1 MGAVIETRG
10 LRKRY
15 RRVDALRG
23 LDLEVPEGSICG
35 FLGPNGAGK
44 TTTMRILMGLIRPSD
59 GWASVMGADIDG
71 NGLSVRSRIG
81 YLPQDPSFFP
91 RATVRNTLR
100 FVARRYL
107 SGSKPEIDHKVDET
121 LGLVGLDDRADR
133 KVKALS
139 GGELRRLGI
148 GQAVIGDPDLL
159 ILDEPS
165 VGLDP
170 EGRRQVLDLLD
181 GLKERMTIFYSSHIL
196 DDVERIADH
205 VVIVNDGTVVEQGE
219 DVVTSFG
226 VEPHRRLVEDQQVR
240 VADDGL
246 TDAETAPLAPG
257 EGVDLAAGAPGEADK
272 IEGVVDPGVDR
283 GPRARDVATGDEAQC
298 GADRGLGEERRVLWE
313 VADAGAPSET
323 VAVDVITKHGSPP
336 LRGTDQAHEDLHRG
350 GLAGTVGSE
359 EAADRTFRD
368 LEVEA
373 AQRLDAAV
381 PLT

>member
-1 MGAVIETRG
+1 MAGVIETRG

-44 TTTMRILMGLIRPSD
+44 TTTMRILMGLIRPSE
-59 GWASVMGADIDG
+59 GWASVLGDDIDG
-71 NGLSVRSRIG
+71 NGLATRSRIG

-107 SGSKPEIDHKVDET
+107 SGSKPTIDHKVDET

-148 GQAVIGDPDLL
+148 GQAIIGDPDLL

-170 EGRRQVLDLLD
+170 EGRRQVLDLLE

-196 DDVERIADH
+196 DDVEQVADY
-205 VVIVNDGTVVEQGE
+205 VVILDHGEIIEQGPME
-219 DVVTSFG
+219 SFLG
-226 VEPHRRLVEDQQVR
+226 RGAATYLVRLD
-240 VADDGL
+240 DDGAAAVGL
-246 TDAETAPLAPG
+246 LDSEPWVAATRMLEPG
-257 EGVDLAAGAPGEADK
+257 AWE
-272 IEGVVDPGVDR
+272 I
-283 GPRARDVATGDEAQC
+283 
-298 GADRGLGEERRVLWE
+298 E
-313 VADAGAPSET
+313 VAD
-323 VAVDVITKHGSPP
+323 
-336 LRGTDQAHEDLHRG
+336 R
-350 GLAGTVGSE
+350 
-359 EAADRTFRD
+359 EAAEHELLRILHGYDGTRVTELRPDQHD
-368 LEVEA
+368 LEDIYLDLVEVGN
-373 AQRLDAAV
+373 DE
-381 PLT
+381 